1 MENDILIVDHISLL
15 KSTDLVDRERI
26 LELSKNVDK
35 VFQKMQRCRVA
46 FKRAS
51 KMRKIFNI

>member
-15 KSTDLVDRERI
+15 KSSQFVDGEKMQK
-26 LELSKNVDK
+26 LSKNVDK
-35 VFQKMQRCRVA
+35 IFQKMQRCRVA

-51 KMRKIFNI
+51 KVRKIFNI

>member
-1 MENDILIVDHISLL
+1 VDHISLL
-15 KSTDLVDRERI
+15 KSSQFVDGEKMQK
-26 LELSKNVDK
+26 LAQDVDK
-35 VFQKMQRCRVA
+35 VFRRMQRCRVA